1 MPYARLFAFVLVLC
15 ACSTPARAAD
25 PALFYLYLLNGET
38 LTSYGEYARVDDR
51 VIFSMPV
58 GGSADDP
65 RLHVVTLP
73 AGMIDWE
80 RTERHARSARYQRYV
95 ATRAEADFEAVTG
108 EVARV
113 LSQIAATT
121 DPRQALAIAE
131 GARRTLSDWPRAH
144 FGYRQDD
151 VRDVIGILDSA
162 IASLRRTTGSSSF
175 ELSLIAGAPP
185 VPVEPLA
192 TLPDAGQ
199 QLRQIFRVVSMTTEA
214 SERVALLQSA
224 LALLDQSRGSV
235 TGVDAAAMR
244 RTAETAIRQ
253 ERAVDARYADLA
265 RRLTASA
272 RRHAAAARVSDAEKV
287 LAELRRQDARLGRQ
301 RPEVVVPLEAM
312 VVANIE
318 AARQLRL
325 LRDRWQLRQSFF
337 SQYQRAVR
345 SQVLALV
352 RSKPQLEAIRALEG
366 PELRVL
372 ERLRGRL
379 TGGAEQLARVIVPDD
394 MRAAHDMLVS
404 AWRFAETAARTRYD
418 AVVSGNVATAREASS
433 AAAGSLLMFNRVQQE
448 LRTYLEPPRLP

>member
-1 MPYARLFAFVLVLC
+1 MPYARLIGFVLVLC
-15 ACSTPARAAD
+15 ACPTLARAAD
-25 PALFYLYLLNGET
+25 PALFYLYLLNGDT
-38 LTSYGEYARVDDR
+38 LTSYGEFARIDDR

-58 GGSADDP
+58 GGPADDP

-95 ATRAEADFEAVTG
+95 ATRGEADFEAVTG

-144 FGYRQDD
+144 FGYRQDE
-151 VRDVIGILDSA
+151 VRDVVGILDSA

-185 VPVEPLA
+185 IPVEPLA
-192 TLPDAGQ
+192 PMPDAGD
-199 QLRQIFRVVSMTTEA
+199 QLRQIFRVVSMTTQA

-224 LALLDQSRGSV
+224 LALLEQSRGSLR
-235 TGVDAAAMR
+235 GVDVSAMR
-244 RTAETAIRQ
+244 RSAENAIRQ
-253 ERAVDARYADLA
+253 EQSVDARYAQLA
-265 RRLTASA
+265 RRLSA
-272 RRHAAAARVSDAEKV
+272 RVRRHAESARVSRAEEV
-287 LAELRRQDARLGRQ
+287 LAELRREDARLGRQ
-301 RPEVVVPLEAM
+301 RPEVVVPLEAL

-325 LRDRWQLRQSFF
+325 LRDRWQLRRSFF
-337 SQYQRAVR
+337 TQYQRAVR

-372 ERLRGRL
+372 ESMRTRLA
-379 TGGAEQLARVIVPDD
+379 GGADQLTRVAVPDD

-404 AWRFAETAARTRYD
+404 AWRFAETAARSRYE

-448 LRTYLEPPRLP
+448 LRTYLEPPRLR